1 MKSTH
6 QLYLTIILLM
16 ATTLLAS
23 CEKFLNERPSK
34 GTSVLIQNASDL
46 NALLE
51 NYNSFSQENN
61 NITIHGTDD
70 NGFSVALYNARPTTF
85 TIPQIEFTL
94 WDKTDLANR
103 DVSDFSGT
111 NFWTSEYNKVFNAN
125 LVLLHVDKVTGTAE
139 EKANLKADAHLI
151 RAYSYWQLAT
161 AYCLPYTEANKNE
174 PGLPIKTT
182 PDYEV
187 PARSSLA
194 ETYQLIEADL
204 AEALKIT
211 VPLVQN
217 GKARPWRAN
226 TAAANA
232 FAARYYLNRND
243 YSKALT
249 YANAS
254 LSLYSTLINYNTE
267 MSFGTASTVSIDPG
281 TANARTVTLT
291 FPYMHDREASFDPTD
306 AFAWKELLY
315 YRLIHNTTQWYIPSQ
330 SLLSLYDQN
339 NDLRY
344 KYHYTQGF
352 SYRRGMTSPSV
363 DYPGYVFFADTK
375 ILEGPTVA
383 EMVLTKAECQARIGD
398 FSGAMTTVN
407 LLYSKRTVTGTAPL
421 AAASQDQAINV
432 ILQERRREMPFA
444 QRWADIR
451 RFNTNNYAND
461 DVPVITKT
469 FYPYTPSAVQSTQPT
484 QQYTLPAN
492 SRRFASPLPQTDIN
506 NSAGAIKQNTY

>member
-1 MKSTH
+1 
-6 QLYLTIILLM
+6 M
-16 ATTLLAS
+16 ATTCFTS
-23 CEKFLNERPSK
+23 CEKFLNEKPSK

-51 NYNSFSQENN
+51 NYSLFNQENN
-61 NITIHGTDD
+61 NITINGTDD

-111 NFWTSEYNKVFNAN
+111 NFWTGEYAKIFNAN
-125 LVLLHVDKVTGTAE
+125 LVLYNVDKVTGTAE
-139 EKANLKADAHLI
+139 EKANLKSDAYLI

-161 AYCLPYTEANKNE
+161 TYCLPYTEANKNE

-182 PDYEV
+182 PDYDV

-204 AEALKIT
+204 TEALKIT

-217 GKARPWRAN
+217 GRARPWRSN
-226 TAAANA
+226 SAAANA

-243 YSKALT
+243 YVKALT

-267 MSFGTASTVSIDPG
+267 MSFGTPSTVSIDPS
-281 TANARTVTLT
+281 TPNARTVTLT
-291 FPYMHDREASFDPTD
+291 FPYTHNREAGNDPTD

-315 YRLIHNTTQWYIPSQ
+315 YRLIHNTTQWFIPSQ
-330 SLLSLYDQN
+330 ELLNLYDQN

-352 SYRRGMTSPSV
+352 SYKKGLTSPSFN
-363 DYPGYVFFADTK
+363 YPGYVFFAETK
-375 ILEGPTVA
+375 IPEGPTVA
-383 EMVLTKAECQARIGD
+383 EMILTKAECQARTGD
-398 FSGAMTTVN
+398 FGGAMITVN

-421 AAASQDQAINV
+421 AAVNPDQAIAV
-432 ILQERRREMPFA
+432 ILQERRRELPFA

-451 RFNTNNYAND
+451 RFNTNSYPAD
-461 DVPVITKT
+461 DVAVISKI
-469 FYPYTPSAVQSTQPT
+469 FYPYTPSAVQNTQPT
-484 QQYTLPAN
+484 QLYTLPAN

-506 NSAGAIKQNTY
+506 NGAGAIKQNTY